1 MVAQALRQA
10 DTDVA
15 IEAWADRSA
24 EPRDIAQIMAE
35 VQSTAYIAVRDIAVL
50 ETMCSAS
57 AVPFH
62 SGILCIQTYVCHVVA
77 AILHSDLQ
85 VPLTAVIISAEK
97 KVLGCPY
104 VSLHGRATAAV
115 CCAGAAHCCH

>member
-24 EPRDIAQIMAE
+24 EPRDIGQLMAE
-35 VQSTAYIAVRDIAVL
+35 VKATAFLAVRDIAVL
-50 ETMCSAS
+50 ETTCSAS

-62 SGILCIQTYVCHVVA
+62 SGIWCIRTCVCHVVL
-77 AILHSDLQ
+77 AILHSALQ
-85 VPLTAVIISAEK
+85 ILLIAGIDSAEK
-97 KVLGCPY
+97 EVLECP
-104 VSLHGRATAAV
+104 SLTALR
-115 CCAGAAHCCH
+115 

>member
-24 EPRDIAQIMAE
+24 EPRDIAQLMAE
-35 VQSTAYIAVRDIAVL
+35 VQSTAFLAVKDTAVL

-62 SGILCIQTYVCHVVA
+62 SGIWCIRMCVCHVVA
-77 AILHSDLQ
+77 AILHSALQ
-85 VPLTAVIISAEK
+85 VLLTAVSDSAEK
-97 KVLGCPY
+97 EVLECS
-104 VSLHGRATAAV
+104 SLTALR
-115 CCAGAAHCCH
+115 